1 MSRAALIAL
10 LVASALGGS
19 LYAQRGGARF
29 HGNVARPAHSGF
41 AGRGGF
47 PSKRFLKPLS
57 LQDGS
62 HRRDALGSY
71 FAPYGDL
78 FGDERPDGEAVMNE
92 VTSPSVVHEDRNP
105 LHTSP

>member
-1 MSRAALIAL
+1 MATLPDPRTQVLPDG
-10 LVASALGGS
+10 AS
-19 LYAQRGGARF
+19 
-29 HGNVARPAHSGF
+29 
-41 AGRGGF
+41 F

-71 FAPYGDL
+71 FAPYGEM
-78 FGDERPDGEAVMNE
+78 FGDEPPDGEAVMNE

-105 LHTSP
+105 LHKSP